1 MSTAKGPS
9 SGYIYQFEVALLV
22 LSNSEKNQSIVIEC
36 IDDIAKIDERGA
48 YICTIQAKHS
58 IASTGKSLGNTSEDL
73 WKTLNIWI
81 KNIKEGKLT
90 SESEFIAYTNKSCLL
105 YTSPSPRD

>member
-48 YICTIQAKHS
+48 YICTIPVSYTH
-58 IASTGKSLGNTSEDL
+58 L
-73 WKTLNIWI
+73 TLP
-81 KNIKEGKLT
+81 
-90 SESEFIAYTNKSCLL
+90 TN
-105 YTSPSPRD
+105 REV